1 MLNPR
6 VDDEVLQKY
15 RREIKKHFSR
25 AEKQE
30 LRDDPSRIWNL
41 IEKAIVS
48 RPEKERSS
56 VITTPAGCIR
66 TCTGSFLSKKIL
78 FVAIARTLE

>member
-1 MLNPR
+1 MKFFRNTEERLR
-6 VDDEVLQKY
+6 S
-15 RREIKKHFSR
+15 IFSR
-25 AEKQE
+25 TEKQE

-66 TCTGSFLSKKIL
+66 TCTGSLPVKENPVCCNSENPW
-78 FVAIARTLE
+78 T